1 MSILCSPS
9 TTGTV
14 ISKIAPR
21 QVLPFLYPIAHD
33 ISTRTK
39 KESKGQYNQYGTIS
53 DNTLELWFL
62 ASLVRTSQCHKH
74 KTRIPQASK
83 FLTPQRSGKLS
94 RHKNIYTT
102 CFRRQQ
108 HTRAY
113 FSSQAPSYSDD
124 EIYKSQDDV
133 EVGEPNRTREEL
145 LALVDQ
151 YGGTSVTDQLP
162 LVELPRLYQPSDGP
176 HLTVSDK
183 VEDEWPAP
191 YQEWPA
197 DNETKDK
204 LVYLAEVLLDRT
216 TDPETIYGLYQ
227 CLPSPRAPYL
237 PAKTRHKL
245 LRHLALVDR
254 KDEESMLRYFS
265 VINDMKSTA
274 IPLAVSE
281 WNSAVSFAARWV
293 HKSTEVEVEAAIHIW
308 REMEHIAGVK
318 ADEVTF
324 NILFDVACKAGK
336 FTLAEMLYKEM
347 ENRGLPETRFHHV
360 SRICFHGL
368 QEDGDGVR
376 AAFKEL
382 ENAGEIIDTIV
393 LNALIV
399 SFIHSNEASQA
410 EQIYG
415 FMVEK
420 SNPELRPKTYLEQKD
435 LTKTYRKWAKAVRK
449 QPHKYAVFQ
458 EKASIGPDVHTYRI
472 LFNYFG
478 VTVGDL
484 EKVAVFLDQLIELNI
499 PLHGGHFLAFFK
511 GFAMHGGI
519 RYTKWTEDLLERTW
533 TIFIS
538 AIDEEAEDLY
548 ISKWMVLW
556 SLRAFAKCSGKSR
569 MIAVWEEFRAKWHP
583 TQEELDFIL
592 PNLRRIMDVDDTAVR
607 RKDWI
612 LGPN

>member
-1 MSILCSPS
+1 M
-9 TTGTV
+9 
-14 ISKIAPR
+14 
-21 QVLPFLYPIAHD
+21 LPFLCPVAYD
-33 ISTRTK
+33 IRIRTK
-39 KESKGQYNQYGTIS
+39 KKSKSQYAQHGKIS
-53 DNTLELWFL
+53 DNKLETWFL
-62 ASLVRTSQCHKH
+62 ASLVRASQCHKH
-74 KTRIPQASK
+74 KTHIPQASR
-83 FLTPQRSGKLS
+83 FPTRPRSGEFS
-94 RHKNIYTT
+94 RHKKIYTT
-102 CFRRQQ
+102 CFRRQQQ

-113 FSSQAPSYSDD
+113 FSSQAPSHP
-124 EIYKSQDDV
+124 DV
-133 EVGEPNRTREEL
+133 EVYREQEEAEEVEYEQPNRTREEL

-151 YGGTSVTDQLP
+151 YDGSSFTDHLP

-183 VEDEWPAP
+183 AEDEWPAP

-197 DNETKDK
+197 DGETKHK
-204 LVYLAEVLLDRT
+204 LAYLAEVLMDRT
-216 TDPETIYGLYQ
+216 TDSEIVYELYQ
-227 CLPSPRAPYL
+227 DLPSPRAPYL

-245 LRHLALVDR
+245 LRHLALAER
-254 KDEESMLRYFS
+254 KNEKSMLKYFS

-274 IPLAVSE
+274 IPLAISE
-281 WNSAVSFAARWV
+281 WNSALSFAGRWV
-293 HKSTEVEVEAAIHIW
+293 HATTEVEVEAAINIY

-318 ADEVTF
+318 ANEVTF

-347 ENRGLPETRFHHV
+347 ENRGLPETRFHYV

-368 QEDGDGVR
+368 KEDGDGVR

-382 ENAGEIIDTIV
+382 EKAGEIIDTIV

-399 SFIHSNEASQA
+399 SFTRCNEASQA

-420 SNPELRPKTYLEQKD
+420 SNPEIRPKTHLEKRAVA
-435 LTKTYRKWAKAVRK
+435 KTYKKWAQAVKK
-449 QPHKYAVFQ
+449 QPHKYTTFQ
-458 EKASIGPDVHTYRI
+458 GQASMGPDVHTYRI

-478 VTVGDL
+478 VTFGDL
-484 EKVAVFLDQLIELNI
+484 QKVAVFLDELIELKI

-519 RYTKWTEDLLERTW
+519 RYTKWTEHLLERTW
-533 TIFIS
+533 SIFMS
-538 AIDEEAEDLY
+538 AIDEGAEDLY

-569 MIAVWEEFRAKWHP
+569 MIAVWEEVRVKWNP
-583 TQEELDFIL
+583 SEEEMDFIL
-592 PNLRRIMDVDDTAVR
+592 PYLRRILDANDMALQR
-607 RKDWI
+607 QDWI
-612 LGPN
+612 LGSGQQTNNR

>member
-9 TTGTV
+9 TTGSV
-14 ISKIAPR
+14 ISKVAPR

-33 ISTRTK
+33 KNHRPKRGPRVQYIQHSTTG
-39 KESKGQYNQYGTIS
+39 SI
-53 DNTLELWFL
+53 TLHDWFL
-62 ASLVRTSQCHKH
+62 SSLVHASQCHLH
-74 KTRIPQASK
+74 QTNAPQTSR
-83 FLTPQRSGKLS
+83 FLAPRRSGELLKQ
-94 RHKNIYTT
+94 KKIYTT
-102 CFRRQQ
+102 SFRRQQ

-113 FSSQAPSYSDD
+113 FSSRAPDNLNG
-124 EIYKSQDDV
+124 EIQRGEAKLEV
-133 EVGEPNRTREEL
+133 EEPNRTREEL

-151 YGGTSVTDQLP
+151 YGGSSFTDQLP

-176 HLTVSDK
+176 HLTVSDN

-197 DNETKDK
+197 NDETKEK
-204 LVYLAEVLLDRT
+204 LAHLAEALRDRT
-216 TDPETIYGLYQ
+216 KDPEIIYELYRA
-227 CLPSPRAPYL
+227 LPDPRAPYL

-245 LRHLALVDR
+245 LRHLAVI
-254 KDEESMLRYFS
+254 KKKTEQSMMRYFS

-274 IPLAVSE
+274 IPLNVSE

-293 HKSTEVEVEAAIHIW
+293 QKSTEVEVEAAIHIW

-347 ENRGLPETRFHHV
+347 ENRGLPETRFYHV

-368 QEDGDGVR
+368 KEDGDGVR

-382 ENAGEIIDTIV
+382 EKAGEIIDTIV
-393 LNALIV
+393 LNALIL
-399 SFIHSNEASQA
+399 SFTRCNEASQA

-415 FMVEK
+415 FMIEN
-420 SNPELRPKTYLEQKD
+420 SNPEIRPKTYLEQRD
-435 LTKTYRKWAKAVRK
+435 LTDTYRKWSQAVK
-449 QPHKYAVFQ
+449 QQPYKYAAFQ
-458 EKASIGPDVHTYRI
+458 KQASMGPDIHTYRI

-478 VTVGDL
+478 VTFGDL
-484 EKVAVFLDQLIELNI
+484 EKVAIFLDELIALKI

-533 TIFIS
+533 KIFIS
-538 AIDEEAEDLY
+538 AIDEGAEDLY

-569 MIAVWEEFRAKWHP
+569 MIAVWEEIREKWDP
-583 TQEELDFIL
+583 SEQELDFIL
-592 PNLRRIMDVDDTAVR
+592 PNLRQILDANDMAVNR
-607 RKDWI
+607 QDWI
-612 LGPN
+612 LGSG